1 MLTVRVRNGDKK
13 YDKVINDE
21 GSIIVGN
28 IFASEKDQ
36 PLLGEKTSRENSQN
50 HKKIIKVF
58 IEPLC

>member
-28 IFASEKDQ
+28 IFASKKDQ
-36 PLLGEKTSRENSQN
+36 PLLGEGTSRGIFQS
-50 HKKIIKVF
+50 
-58 IEPLC
+58 